1 MAYLFFY
8 SRETFYLGK
17 RLICLN
23 TKTWKGSFM
32 DNGESSYRH
41 FLEGVQ
47 EADVVK
53 NDGEYIESVCY
64 G

>member
-1 MAYLFFY
+1 
-8 SRETFYLGK
+8 
-17 RLICLN
+17 
-23 TKTWKGSFM
+23 M